1 MPDCQ
6 QLSSTPAKLD
16 AVRAAQIESARDELA
31 GIDLSALPADARGAI
46 ARSLQI
52 LAAPAADRRVPTGV
66 GIRAHEAAMERLRGC
81 WEAMDAENE
90 SADPADWPQSPACA
104 PFCGCEDCTVREV
117 LDATWPVFE
126 ADAFVRLITQDALS
140 PG

>member
-6 QLSSTPAKLD
+6 PLSSQLASFD
-16 AVRAAQIESARDELA
+16 GVRAAQIESARDELA

-46 ARSLQI
+46 GRALQI
-52 LAAPAADRRVPTGV
+52 LAAPADDRGMPTDVGV
-66 GIRAHEAAMERLRGC
+66 RAHEMALERLRGC
-81 WEAMDAENE
+81 WEAMDAENGSE
-90 SADPADWPQSPACA
+90 DPADWTQSPACA

-117 LDATWPVFE
+117 LDAAWPVFE
-126 ADAFVRLITQDALS
+126 ADVFVRLITQNGSS